1 MDAADIVLVNDEIR
15 FLPFLLRLSRHMMHV
30 IRLNLAFS
38 LLLNFAAVLLAVRGT
53 LGPAAGALIHNA
65 ALSRSYSTPPC
76 CCAGGGA
83 DRPGFRFRGGRN
95 AQAACTQSSCLIYW
109 GKSREVTA

>member
-65 ALSRSYSTPPC
+65 GSVAVILNSALLLFWMPRKHAASERDRGEPPF
-76 CCAGGGA
+76 A
-83 DRPGFRFRGGRN
+83 
-95 AQAACTQSSCLIYW
+95 
-109 GKSREVTA
+109 